1 MLNIDSNYNLACF
14 VCGPCVVSR
23 RWRARARQHQT
34 LCHSLVWML
43 IDDFIIHS
51 YIVTQRAP
59 LSRHSALTCIYH
71 LRGIL
76 SCDKDTEQASVSVLR
91 LGRVSKMLPL
101 NNSNNNKHSVQC
113 VA

>member
-1 MLNIDSNYNLACF
+1 MACF

-59 LSRHSALTCIYH
+59 LSRHSALTCIHH
-71 LRGIL
+71 LKGIL

-91 LGRVSKMLPL
+91 VGRVSKMLPL
-101 NNSNNNKHSVQC
+101 NNTSNNKHAVQC

>member
-1 MLNIDSNYNLACF
+1 MLNIDSNYNVACF

-76 SCDKDTEQASVSVLR
+76 SCDKDSEQAKCQSSQTGQSFQDVT
-91 LGRVSKMLPL
+91 P
-101 NNSNNNKHSVQC
+101 Q
-113 VA
+113 